1 MTQDFSNTAE
11 TLPAGTQGP
20 AGSGKAVQ
28 IALRLH
34 PVERSDRA
42 IFANVS
48 TARLNSS
55 MVFLDF
61 GFIEPQALDGLTRAA
76 RSGNASDGKLDGRL
90 ECRIAM
96 SVGDAS
102 QLLQQLQRL
111 MAARSAPQHSFA
123 ATETPEAFSLDS
135 SSGLQ

>member
-11 TLPAGTQGP
+11 TLPTGMQGAAGP
-20 AGSGKAVQ
+20 GKTVQ
-28 IALRLH
+28 IALRLQ

-42 IFANVS
+42 IVANVS

-61 GFIEPQALDGLTRAA
+61 GFIEPQAMDGLTRSV
-76 RSGNASDGKLDGRL
+76 RSGSTSDGKLDGRL

-96 SVGDAS
+96 SVGHAS

-123 ATETPEAFSLDS
+123 ATDTPESFSLDS
-135 SSGLQ
+135 SPGLQ